1 MFWRKKEQRI
11 EKKKSLARE
20 AVEIVVAIA
29 VAILVY
35 YGLSFVL
42 GTPMPIVSVV
52 SGSMEP
58 VLYSGDL
65 IILTSP
71 KDIKVTDVV
80 IYQRPDISET
90 IIHRII
96 EERDGGYIIK
106 GDNNPIPDPGI
117 VRRNQIIGKVIYA
130 VPLLGYPRVLVF
142 ELELLARGNR
152 R

>member
-1 MFWRKKEQRI
+1 MFWKKKEQKTG
-11 EKKKSLARE
+11 KKKSIKRE
-20 AVEIVVAIA
+20 VGEVGIAIL

-58 VLYSGDL
+58 VLYRGDL
-65 IILTSP
+65 IILVAP
-71 KDIKVTDVV
+71 NNLNVKDVV
-80 IYQRPDISET
+80 IYHRPELSET

-96 EERDGGYIIK
+96 EEKDGGYIIK
-106 GDNNPIPDPGI
+106 GDNNQVADPGI
-117 VRRNQIIGKVIYA
+117 VKKEQILGKVIYA
-130 VPLLGYPRVLVF
+130 VPLLGYPRVLLF
-142 ELELLARGNR
+142 ELEMLLRGNR